1 MAKHRSFRL
10 TPTECGRGL
19 TPQSPLTRSFKRLLG
34 VLALAG
40 FTASLSVHAATLL
53 GKTPPRLFQLLH
65 VGIFLVFVPMI
76 LTWRKLVLSRQTGLS
91 MAEAK
96 RAYGELFWQSLAS
109 VPTWVKVACVLCC
122 IYSTAMGMAVGV
134 VGGQD
139 ELIRLFSGGWMLF
152 YLIPAVFFFW
162 VEPRAREIQEIPN
175 TDQPPPPPAAE
186 KPGG

>member
-1 MAKHRSFRL
+1 M
-10 TPTECGRGL
+10 
-19 TPQSPLTRSFKRLLG
+19 
-34 VLALAG
+34 
-40 FTASLSVHAATLL
+40 
-53 GKTPPRLFQLLH
+53 
-65 VGIFLVFVPMI
+65 FVPMI

-109 VPTWVKVACVLCC
+109 VPTWVKVESVLCC

-162 VEPRAREIQEIPN
+162 VEPGAQGNPGN
-175 TDQPPPPPAAE
+175 TQHRPAAASAR
-186 KPGG
+186 GGKAWRLTTTPVIGNNPREVHEHARNSTRCPKTGASLVSVQPTVAAYRSHRILRAHGRQHAFVFGQVSRSCFDF